1 MDSNGLWVV
10 GACFNEETVIPR
22 FIERVIALPDVDC
35 LLLID
40 DGSSDDTVAVIRQWQ
55 AQHPEAGVV
64 LIEFTRNFGK
74 EAASKAIGLARLRE
88 IHWFKS
94 RRIPA

>member
-1 MDSNGLWVV
+1 MDSNALWVV
-10 GACFNEETVIPR
+10 AACFNEETVIPR

-64 LIEFTRNFGK
+64 LLQLNPELRQRGREK
-74 EAASKAIGLARLRE
+74 GDRVGQAEGDPLA
-88 IHWFKS
+88 
-94 RRIPA
+94 